1 MAFYK
6 CTSLKKIDL
15 SNCTYIGNEPFDG
28 CSSLESIGDT
38 SKVEY
43 IGQYGVFSN
52 CISLKI
58 DLNFPKLKEIHG
70 IFSNSGILNIK
81 NLGSITILSEFNFS
95 GCKNLKTV
103 ILPET
108 LISIT
113 GQVFNDCSS
122 LLWIKLLSTTVVD
135 NTNIYAFSNTNNC
148 SFYVPDDLVD
158 SYKVATNWSTYSDR
172 IKPLSSF
179 Q

>member
-1 MAFYK
+1 MALYEW
-6 CTSLKKIDL
+6 TSCKKREL

-43 IGQYGVFSN
+43 IGYYGVFNN

-70 IFSNSGILNIK
+70 SFSKSGILNIK
-81 NLGSITILSEFNFS
+81 NLGSITTLSDNFS

-108 LISIT
+108 LISI
-113 GQVFNDCSS
+113 
-122 LLWIKLLSTTVVD
+122 
-135 NTNIYAFSNTNNC
+135 
-148 SFYVPDDLVD
+148 
-158 SYKVATNWSTYSDR
+158 
-172 IKPLSSF
+172 
-179 Q
+179 